1 MNQFFGVTKQLPI
14 LSKIRI
20 NLESS
25 SYLMCQMFAVSMFGL
40 LLLLLGAGQEF
51 FFFAENHPDES
62 SVTKKKPFKF
72 KQAVLKT
79 KNND

>member
-14 LSKIRI
+14 WSKIRI

-51 FFFAENHPDES
+51 FFAENHPDES
-62 SVTKKKPFKF
+62 SVTKKNPFKF